1 MNKIKKLF
9 TDKYFKHGSYSL
21 AVSAIVIGIVIVVNL
36 ILNQLPA
43 DVRNLDMSSTN
54 IYEIGDTS
62 REVIQNLDKDVNI
75 VIVAQEANI
84 DERIS
89 RFIERYAD
97 LSNHI
102 SVETID
108 PVLHPSALETY
119 DTTENSIVVSCE
131 ETGKQTSFAFSDVIG
146 YDQMSYYYYGQYQ
159 ETEFDGEG
167 QLTSAIDYVT
177 NEANK
182 KVYTTEGHGEASLSS
197 AVSDLIEKQN
207 FESETVNL
215 LTEGSV
221 PEDCDLLIIDGP
233 TSDLADDEKDMLTEY
248 MAQGGHMM
256 ILLTASDTQ
265 MPNLEE
271 FMGNYGISVLDGYI
285 ADMQNFYQ
293 NNPYTI
299 FPTVSGGS
307 EITEGIGSDEL
318 ALIMN
323 SKGLSLGDPTED
335 TVTVEDIM
343 TTSDSGVQVT
353 EDAQTEGNYVL
364 AAVATDEIDDETTA
378 KLTVFGSNSL
388 IDESITSAF
397 SNLSNLTI
405 FMNAVTSNFSDVT
418 NISIEPKSLEITYNT
433 VPAAGMYTVMFVI
446 VIPLAVLIFGFVVWM
461 RRRKG

>member
-1 MNKIKKLF
+1 
-9 TDKYFKHGSYSL
+9 
-21 AVSAIVIGIVIVVNL
+21 
-36 ILNQLPA
+36 
-43 DVRNLDMSSTN
+43 
-54 IYEIGDTS
+54 
-62 REVIQNLDKDVNI
+62 
-75 VIVAQEANI
+75 
-84 DERIS
+84 
-89 RFIERYAD
+89 
-97 LSNHI
+97 
-102 SVETID
+102 
-108 PVLHPSALETY
+108 
-119 DTTENSIVVSCE
+119 
-131 ETGKQTSFAFSDVIG
+131 
-146 YDQMSYYYYGQYQ
+146 
-159 ETEFDGEG
+159 
-167 QLTSAIDYVT
+167 
-177 NEANK
+177 
-182 KVYTTEGHGEASLSS
+182 
-197 AVSDLIEKQN
+197 
-207 FESETVNL
+207 
-215 LTEGSV
+215 
-221 PEDCDLLIIDGP
+221 
-233 TSDLADDEKDMLTEY
+233 
-248 MAQGGHMM
+248 
-256 ILLTASDTQ
+256 
-265 MPNLEE
+265 
-271 FMGNYGISVLDGYI
+271 MGNYGISVLDGYI

-461 RRRKG
+461 RRRKA

>member
-167 QLTSAIDYVT
+167 QLTSAID
-177 NEANK
+177 
-182 KVYTTEGHGEASLSS
+182 
-197 AVSDLIEKQN
+197 
-207 FESETVNL
+207 
-215 LTEGSV
+215 
-221 PEDCDLLIIDGP
+221 
-233 TSDLADDEKDMLTEY
+233 
-248 MAQGGHMM
+248 
-256 ILLTASDTQ
+256 
-265 MPNLEE
+265 
-271 FMGNYGISVLDGYI
+271 
-285 ADMQNFYQ
+285 
-293 NNPYTI
+293 
-299 FPTVSGGS
+299 
-307 EITEGIGSDEL
+307 
-318 ALIMN
+318 
-323 SKGLSLGDPTED
+323 
-335 TVTVEDIM
+335 
-343 TTSDSGVQVT
+343 
-353 EDAQTEGNYVL
+353 
-364 AAVATDEIDDETTA
+364 
-378 KLTVFGSNSL
+378 
-388 IDESITSAF
+388 
-397 SNLSNLTI
+397 
-405 FMNAVTSNFSDVT
+405 
-418 NISIEPKSLEITYNT
+418 
-433 VPAAGMYTVMFVI
+433 
-446 VIPLAVLIFGFVVWM
+446 
-461 RRRKG
+461 